1 MCVSLQGGLVGL
13 VRSGRED
20 KSSVSENSESDSD
33 WSTMENYVADF
44 GRPGNTSVSGGTH
57 CEDGAFR
64 TTVTNLLSTVLGN
77 GENFGGPCWKLFSLV
92 TLPMVAFYHRSL

>member
-1 MCVSLQGGLVGL
+1 MCVSLRGGLVGL

-33 WSTMENYVADF
+33 WSTVGNHVAAC
-44 GRPGNTSVSGGTH
+44 GRPGNILMSWGTH

-77 GENFGGPCWKLFSLV
+77 GENFGGPCWKLLSLV
-92 TLPMVAFYHRSL
+92 TLTMVAFYHRS